1 MKTNLPERTT
11 VRTAL
16 VTGLATLATVGTIG
30 MAAAAPA
37 DRSHPM
43 LDTTCSL
50 EQIEAA
56 ALAHAPELAAK
67 MAQHPEHRAKLAE
80 LLSKTPEER
89 RIVIQQRQGAH
100 AGQHTGEH
108 TGQHAAM
115 REVFEVCGDY

>member
-16 VTGLATLATVGTIG
+16 VIGLAALATMGTIG

-37 DRSHPM
+37 DRTHPM

-56 ALAHAPELAAK
+56 ALAHAPDLAAK
-67 MAQHPEHRAKLAE
+67 LAQHPEHRAKLAE

-89 RIVIQQRQGAH
+89 RIAVQQRQGAH
-100 AGQHTGEH
+100 AGHRTGEH
-108 TGQHAAM
+108 AGQHAGM
-115 REVFEVCGDY
+115 REVFEVCGNY